1 MNKKVFS
8 GFQLFSKAYRA
19 TQHEIGVSLKMLF
32 IVTLCFAVLLYLAES
47 TLNADYT
54 FWDALVWTFVK
65 YVDDPADI
73 STPPVTIIG

>member
-19 TQHEIGVSLKMLF
+19 TRHEIGVSLKMLF

-47 TLNADYT
+47 AVNADYT
-54 FWDALVWTFVK
+54 
-65 YVDDPADI
+65 YPDDIKDLA
-73 STPPVTIIG
+73 STGFGYAENK